1 MKYLV
6 DKAIEAK
13 ENAYAP
19 YSNFPVGCAIEM
31 NDGTIF
37 KGCNVE
43 NISFGGTICAER
55 VAICSAI
62 ANGYSKGDFKVI
74 AIVANTKKYIR
85 PCFIC
90 RQTFTE
96 FFEKDME
103 VVMAD
108 ESGQYEIKTV
118 DDLAPYA
125 FEDFE

>member
-19 YSNFPVGCAIEM
+19 YSNFPVGCAVEM
-31 NDGTIF
+31 KDGTIF

-43 NISFGGTICAER
+43 NISYGGTICAER
-55 VAICSAI
+55 VAICAAI
-62 ANGYSKGDFKVI
+62 ASGYKKGDFKALAV
-74 AIVANTKKYIR
+74 VANTKKYVR

-96 FFEKDME
+96 FFENDME
-103 VVMAD
+103 IAMAC
-108 ESGQYEIKTV
+108 ENGEFEVRTV
-118 DDLAPYA
+118 ETLAPYA